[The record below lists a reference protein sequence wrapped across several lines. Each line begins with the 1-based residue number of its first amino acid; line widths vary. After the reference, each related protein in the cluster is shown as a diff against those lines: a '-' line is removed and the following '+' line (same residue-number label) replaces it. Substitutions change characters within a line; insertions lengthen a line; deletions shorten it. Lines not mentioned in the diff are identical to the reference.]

1 MAILIFLLGMITGS
15 ILNFCIYTIPRY
27 DGPNK
32 WYDSLSFLNILFC
45 RKLRYCNYSIFFR
58 NLIVELLTGIIF
70 VLLFNKFKW
79 SMDFI
84 VYTFLSTLLVIIAII
99 DIDYQIIPDNL
110 VILIFL
116 IAIIYEITNNHLIN
130 LLDNIIALI
139 LSGLLF
145 TIIFIVSKG
154 GIGGGDIKLIGVLGF
169 ILGIPKIFL
178 SIFLSFLLGAVA
190 SIVLLSCGIRNRKDV
205 IPFGPFIVLSFLI
218 TSIWGEEIIH
228 WYIYKLLT

>member
-1 MAILIFLLGMITGS
+1 
-15 ILNFCIYTIPRY
+15 
-27 DGPNK
+27 
-32 WYDSLSFLNILFC
+32 
-45 RKLRYCNYSIFFR
+45 
-58 NLIVELLTGIIF
+58 
-70 VLLFNKFKW
+70 
-79 SMDFI
+79 MDFI

-99 DIDYQIIPDNL
+99 DIDYQIISDNL

-130 LLDNIIALI
+130 LLNNIIALI

-190 SIVLLSCGIRNRKDV
+190 SIVLLSCGIRNRRDV
-205 IPFGPFIVLSFLI
+205 IPFGPFMVLSFLI